1 MKGTFFS
8 ADFVTD
14 NNDNLRLIE
23 INTDT
28 GIVENQAYTFDWTD
42 FINVLD
48 TNSITDVE
56 VVYKY
61 DIQHPIVNHLSAS
74 LAASASFVSSFTE
87 TVVPAESIFPTT
99 PTDASNKFILR
110 MAYDESAILDSEY
123 AKGTLGLLK
132 LFADAGDSGSV
143 CNFYHS
149 SSYNGNYNT
158 LDTSIFNGEVL
169 PDVVTKTV
177 SETHSPHV
185 FYKLGNSTSESVQRY
200 DHFVKTIQSPDTIIQ
215 QYHIPQ
221 SQIDRGTVSSIR
233 SFNIVYG
240 SNLDLIAVSQYEID
254 SIFDLPTGSIVY
266 DDNLIVNPI
275 QSKHYYEYATNTI
288 KNKNHGI
295 LENEKILDADGNGIE
310 IKDLVVGNT
319 YKSVYIDGV
328 PNTDD
333 YEVLRQWSHAGSAL
347 PTGSYVTSSVLVG
360 KFEDTT
366 YANDLTEIK
375 FDNGASV
382 VIGGEARMLV
392 YDSVTDSMSYKRVV
406 DLTTDYAVLGQDGNL
421 NQITE
426 LNLVIYDEQQ
436 PVYMMNMED
445 VDNFILESGN
455 FVSFFVVHNLIGGG
469 CFAAG
474 TKITLEGG
482 TTKNIED
489 IVEGDEVLS
498 YNEDTS
504 TIEPKNVIA
513 TKQPIHND
521 IVKYTFSNNTELV
534 CTFDHPIYVNG
545 LELASFMPEWTAER
559 YSLDAGVSKIKVG
572 DVVRLATGGHSV
584 IKEIEILPSEDTQ
597 TYIITVEDNHNFY
610 ANNILVHNK

>member
-14 NNDNLRLIE
+14 NNNDLRLIE

-42 FINVLD
+42 FIDVLD

-61 DIQHPIVNHLSAS
+61 DIQHPIVSHLSAS

-87 TVVPAESIFPTT
+87 TVIPAESIFPTT

-185 FYKLGNSTSESVQRY
+185 FYKLGNSTSESIERY

-275 QSKHYYEYATNTI
+275 ESKHYYEYATNTI

-426 LNLVIYDEQQ
+426 LNLVIYNEQQ

-469 CFAAG
+469 CFTAG

-498 YNEDTS
+498 YNESTL
-504 TIEPKNVIA
+504 TIEPKKVIA

-521 IVKYTFSNNTELV
+521 IVKYIFSNDTELV

-545 LELASFMPEWTAER
+545 LGLASFIPEWTVER
-559 YSLDAGVSKIKVG
+559 YSLDKEVSKIKVG
-572 DVVRLATGGHSV
+572 DMVRLATWGHTA
-584 IKEIEILPSEDTQ
+584 IKEIQVLPSVDTQ

>member
-14 NNDNLRLIE
+14 NSNNLRLIE

-42 FINVLD
+42 FIGVLN

-74 LAASASFVSSFTE
+74 LAASASFVTTFTE
-87 TVVPAESIFPTT
+87 TVVAAESIFPTS
-99 PTDASNKFILR
+99 PTDSATKFILR

-132 LFADAGDSGSV
+132 LFADANDTGSV

-158 LDTSIFNGEVL
+158 LDTSIFNGAVL

-185 FYKLGNSTSESVQRY
+185 FYKLGNSTSESVARY
-200 DHFVKTIQSPDTIIQ
+200 DHFITTIKSPDTIIQ

-254 SIFDLPTGSIVY
+254 SILDLPSGSIVY

-275 QSKHYYEYATNTI
+275 QTKHYYEYATNTI

-295 LENEKILDADGNGIE
+295 LENEKILDENEIGVE
-310 IKDLVVGNT
+310 IKDLVVGNV
-319 YKSVYIDGV
+319 YKSVFIEGV

-333 YEVLRQWSHAGSAL
+333 YEVLRQWSHPGSSL
-347 PTGSYVTSSVLVG
+347 PSGSYITSSVLVG

-375 FDNGASV
+375 FDNGATL

-392 YDSVTDSMSYKRVV
+392 YSPTTDSLSYKRVV

-421 NQITE
+421 NEISE
-426 LNLVIYDEQQ
+426 INLVIYDEQQ

-455 FVSFFVVHNLIGGG
+455 FVSFFVIHNLISGG
-469 CFAAG
+469 CFTAG

-489 IVEGDEVLS
+489 IVEGDEVIS
-498 YNEDTS
+498 FNEATS
-504 TIEPKNVIA
+504 TIEPKKVVG
-513 TKQPIHND
+513 TKHPIHND
-521 IVKYTFSNNTELV
+521 IVKYHFSNDTELT

-545 LELASFMPEWTAER
+545 LELASFIPEWTAER
-559 YSLDAGVSKIKVG
+559 YSLDKEVSKIKVG
-572 DVVRLATGGHSV
+572 DMVRLATGGHTA
-584 IKEIEILPSEDTQ
+584 IKEIEVLKSEDTQ